1 MSITTKV
8 DLSKKLCTF
17 EVTGKISID
26 KMIREIELLY
36 EQQPKF
42 SVLWD
47 FRYADLD
54 ASIFCNNLK
63 AFTYRFVNSDLKFQ
77 KIGRTAIVASA
88 DLWFSFAKLY
98 AKFSEIENL
107 HNFIRIF
114 RFMDEATDW
123 IFTQN
128 L

>member
-77 KIGRTAIVASA
+77 KLVG
-88 DLWFSFAKLY
+88 
-98 AKFSEIENL
+98 
-107 HNFIRIF
+107 
-114 RFMDEATDW
+114 
-123 IFTQN
+123 QQ
-128 L
+128 